1 MPGGRPAKHNR
12 SPFGERL
19 VAARLRAG
27 RSQAQV
33 AEQMGISQQSYAE
46 WERSTPALRPE
57 QVATLATFLDTTTDE
72 LFGREIAPRRGAG
85 PEGKLRQVFDQA
97 AELPRDQQK
106 HIVRLVEDAMTAY
119 RTRQAKTS
127 TAA

>member
-27 RSQAQV
+27 CSQAQV
-33 AEQMGISQQSYAE
+33 AEKMGISQQSYAE
-46 WERSTPALRPE
+46 WERNTPALRPD
-57 QVATLATFLDTTTDE
+57 QVSALAEFLETTTDE
-72 LFGREIAPRRGAG
+72 LFGREVAPKGKPG

-119 RTRQAKTS
+119 RARKAG
-127 TAA
+127 